1 MALYHIHLSS
11 EERILLEGIIKKRT
25 GKAEAYKYAQILLHS
40 DKSFHS
46 KVLSADSLSKQYG
59 VSEKTV
65 ERVRRRF
72 CEEGMGIFEAKVR
85 QSRSDKK
92 FDARVEAH
100 LLAICCQSPPNDSPK
115 WQLQMLA
122 DKLVEQQVVD
132 TISRSS
138 VCVLL
143 KKMNLSLFGKSN
155 M

>member
-1 MALYHIHLSS
+1 MAVYHINLSS
-11 EERILLEGIIKKRT
+11 EERDILEGIIKKRAI
-25 GKAEAYKYAQILLHS
+25 KADAYKYGQILLNS
-40 DKSFHS
+40 DKSVQA
-46 KVLSADSLSKQYG
+46 KALSAAILSKQYG

-72 CEEGMGIFEAKVR
+72 CEEGMGIFESKVR

-100 LLAICCQSPPNDSPK
+100 LLSLCCQSPPTDSPK

-122 DKLVEQQVVD
+122 DKLVELKVVD
-132 TISRSS
+132 TISKSS

-143 KKMNLSLFGKSN
+143 KKTNLSLFRKSN

>member
-1 MALYHIHLSS
+1 MAQYHIKLTS
-11 EERILLEGIIKKRT
+11 EERSTLEAMLKKRINT
-25 GKAEAYKYAQILLHS
+25 AQAYKYAQILLNS
-40 DKSFHS
+40 DKSAFT
-46 KVLSADSLSKQYG
+46 KPLSAEQLAKQYG

-72 CEEGMGIFEAKVR
+72 CESGMGLFDAKVR

-100 LLAICCQSPPNDSPK
+100 LITLCCQSPPNDSPK
-115 WQLQMLA
+115 WQLRMLA
-122 DKLVEQQVVD
+122 DRLVELEVVD
-132 TISRSS
+132 SISPSS

-143 KKMNLSLFGKSN
+143 KKTNLSLSKKNN